1 MISFK
6 DSNHVH
12 LNTSKN
18 FPFVTLLHL
27 PACSNPILSIFW
39 AAHILILTVL
49 IEMIAYVFRHSVF
62 TGRQKVVCL
71 LHTEL
76 LHQQIKFFLMLT
88 TSIACTTIESLV
100 VGRVSLVIFVDLI
113 VVVDETPL
121 VCHIGMCDIFFCNA
135 LTVSTL
141 TLTGHVACAY
151 AIRTNLLLFLTYIL
165 YFTCTFNPLQSDHIL
180 SSSSQI
186 AHVFL

>member
-27 PACSNPILSIFW
+27 PACSNSFLSIFW

-62 TGRQKVVCL
+62 TGRPQVVCL

-88 TSIACTTIESLV
+88 TSIVCTTIESLV
-100 VGRVSLVIFVDLI
+100 VGRISLVIFVDLI
-113 VVVDETPL
+113 VVIDETPL

-135 LTVSTL
+135 FDCLHFDSHRSRCIRLCNTNKPASVFDLHTL
-141 TLTGHVACAY
+141 FHVHFQPPTG
-151 AIRTNLLLFLTYIL
+151 
-165 YFTCTFNPLQSDHIL
+165 
-180 SSSSQI
+180 
-186 AHVFL
+186 